1 MRLQDWTKVRTGL
14 VMLLLIVSHRP
25 VSAQTALF
33 DETTV
38 ADTATSAA
46 PVSYAAPAK
55 SIWSA
60 PPVKVSGY
68 VAFAAL
74 QALDVASTLKALQQP
89 GTREANPVFA
99 GVVDSPV
106 KFIAL
111 KAATTTATLLLMQRF
126 SKNHPKASVLVM
138 AGINSAYLF
147 VVSSNFQ
154 RAAGH

>member
-1 MRLQDWTKVRTGL
+1 MSLQDFTKIRTGL
-14 VMLLLIVSHRP
+14 VMLLLIMSHRP

-33 DETTV
+33 DETSV
-38 ADTATSAA
+38 ADAAMSAA
-46 PVSYAAPAK
+46 PVSFAAPAK

-60 PPVKVSGY
+60 PPVQVGGY

-99 GVVDSPV
+99 GVVNSPV

-138 AGINSAYLF
+138 AAFNSAYLF